1 MWCLSDKVVVPTRL
15 MLKIYTHLV
24 TMDGRESDHMFVR
37 LEAVA
42 VMISKLLQAWEGRR
56 TSRSRLAKNREA
68 SALSRSDNRR
78 SSLRYNTL
86 GDDNRT

>member
-1 MWCLSDKVVVPTRL
+1 

-24 TMDGRESDHMFVR
+24 TMDGRENDHIFVR
-37 LEAVA
+37 LEAAA
-42 VMISKLLQAWEGRR
+42 VVISMLIQAWGGRR

-78 SSLRYNTL
+78 SSLRNNAL